1 MFGTQVATT
10 GSIYDFEVTNS
21 IWEKL
26 ISKEWT
32 WEELYNEFRELRNSI
47 LTDFRKVSEKL

>member
-1 MFGTQVATT
+1 MFATQVATKGT
-10 GSIYDFEVTNS
+10 IYDFEVANS

-32 WEELYNEFRELRNSI
+32 WEELDSEFRELRNEV
-47 LTDFRKVSEKL
+47 LTDFRKVAEK